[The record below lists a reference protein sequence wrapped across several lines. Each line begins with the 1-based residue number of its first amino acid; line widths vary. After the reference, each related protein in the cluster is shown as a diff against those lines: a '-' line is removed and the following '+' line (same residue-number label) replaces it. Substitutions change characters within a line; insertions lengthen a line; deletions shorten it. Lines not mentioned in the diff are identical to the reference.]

1 MPFDMLSRF
10 PLRRLGFPLLL
21 LAVLLFAGGVQGQET
36 KEAKA
41 MNPESQVVTAAV
53 FEFFEAKCA
62 ECHGAHLVKPKKFGY
77 ILDLARLGK
86 NEDFF
91 KSGSAAESEFYR
103 LVKEDEMP
111 GDDSGIPA
119 ATYAEKALLK
129 RWIELGMP
137 VELPEG
143 FVKGA
148 VKSLKHKKSAEGE
161 GQTPESA
168 SAAAEAPEKAE
179 GFVARLL
186 KWLGS
191 FHMASTHFPIGLLMA
206 AALAELLAVTSRREV
221 WLTVTRFLLVTGA
234 LAAIQTAAFGW
245 FYHYSGVSKVYDFH
259 KWLGTLVAIWA
270 VLSAGAAVLFE
281 CREGTPERRRL
292 RGAVFVGAALV
303 GFVGFLGG
311 ILSYGLELHRF

>member
-1 MPFDMLSRF
+1 MPSSMLSRVS
-10 PLRRLGFPLLL
+10 PWLL
-21 LAVLLFAGGVQGQET
+21 VLLFWASPLFVQTAPLFAQAGS
-36 KEAKA
+36 
-41 MNPESQVVTAAV
+41 PESDARVVTAAV

-77 ILDLARLGK
+77 ILDLERLIK
-86 NEDFF
+86 NEEFF
-91 KSGSAAESEFYR
+91 KKGSPDESEFYR

-119 ATYAEKALLK
+119 ATFAEKALLK
-129 RWIELGMP
+129 RWIEIGMP
-137 VELPEG
+137 VELPDG

-148 VKSLKHKKSAEGE
+148 VKSLKKGSSTEGV
-161 GQTPESA
+161 PAESA
-168 SAAAEAPEKAE
+168 VDQGKEEASV
-179 GFVARLL
+179 GMLARVL

-191 FHMASTHFPIGLLMA
+191 FHMASTHFPIALLMA
-206 AALAELLAVTSRREV
+206 AALAELLAITSKREV

-234 LAAIQTAAFGW
+234 LAAVQTAAFGW

-259 KWLGTLVAIWA
+259 KWLGTLVAIWGM
-270 VLSAGAAVLFE
+270 LSAGAAVLFE
-281 CREGTPERRRL
+281 CREGTPERKRL

>member
-1 MPFDMLSRF
+1 MLSRVS
-10 PLRRLGFPLLL
+10 PWVLALLILVVSSFSGDRSL
-21 LAVLLFAGGVQGQET
+21 LAQSGDGQDD
-36 KEAKA
+36 AR
-41 MNPESQVVTAAV
+41 MVTAAV

-77 ILDLARLGK
+77 VLDLERLGK

-91 KSGSAAESEFYR
+91 KKGDPGESEFYR

-111 GDDSGIPA
+111 GDDSGVPA
-119 ATYAEKALLK
+119 ATFAEKAILK

-148 VKSLKHKKSAEGE
+148 VKSLKRGSSN
-161 GQTPESA
+161 ESGPQQE
-168 SAAAEAPEKAE
+168 AAATKEEEPAVGLLPR
-179 GFVARLL
+179 VL

-191 FHMASTHFPIGLLMA
+191 FHMASTHFPIALLMA
-206 AALAELLAVTSRREV
+206 AALAELLAMTSKREV

-234 LAAIQTAAFGW
+234 MAAVQTAAFGW

-259 KWLGTLVAIWA
+259 KWLGSLVAVWG
-270 VLSAGAAVLFE
+270 VLSAGSAVLFE

>member
-1 MPFDMLSRF
+1 MPFNMLSRVS
-10 PLRRLGFPLLL
+10 PWI
-21 LAVLLFAGGVQGQET
+21 LAVVFWALPALLQRGTLFGQTSGAEGDVRT
-36 KEAKA
+36 
-41 MNPESQVVTAAV
+41 VTAAV

-77 ILDLARLGK
+77 ILDLERLGK

-91 KSGSAAESEFYR
+91 KKGDSGESEFYR
-103 LVKEDEMP
+103 LVKDDEMP

-119 ATYAEKALLK
+119 ATFAEKALLK

-148 VKSLKHKKSAEGE
+148 VKSLKKDSSTEGAQVQE
-161 GQTPESA
+161 ESVKQ
-168 SAAAEAPEKAE
+168 EEK
-179 GFVARLL
+179 VATGMLARVL

-191 FHMASTHFPIGLLMA
+191 FHMASTHFPIALLMA
-206 AALAELLAVTSRREV
+206 AALAELLAMTSKREV

-234 LAAIQTAAFGW
+234 LAAVQTAAFGW

-259 KWLGTLVAIWA
+259 KWLGTLVAIWGT
-270 VLSAGAAVLFE
+270 LSAGSGVLFE
-281 CREGTPERRRL
+281 CREGTSERRRL

>member
-137 VELPEG
+137 VELP
-143 FVKGA
+143 
-148 VKSLKHKKSAEGE
+148 
-161 GQTPESA
+161 
-168 SAAAEAPEKAE
+168 
-179 GFVARLL
+179 
-186 KWLGS
+186 
-191 FHMASTHFPIGLLMA
+191 
-206 AALAELLAVTSRREV
+206 VTSRREV